1 MKFSKISFLMIFSI
15 MFILMG
21 NLPVSAEICNRIV
34 AAVNNEIITLYELNG
49 KIKELTGADPYDLE
63 RQDKAGF
70 IEARRNVLNLLVDEK
85 VSHDKAMELGIEISS
100 KEVDATLEQIKA
112 RNNWTQEEMIA
123 GLKKQGINYEQYRN
137 NLKKEME
144 QMRLVDFE
152 VKSKII
158 IRDETIKKYYDDHID
173 EFTSEDKIR
182 LAIILLIK
190 DNSTPQNEGLTLSQE
205 AEQLVSRLENGED
218 FAVLALKFSKG
229 PGAEDGGDIGFIQ
242 TSQLDPSLK
251 RIIDIMKVGDI
262 SRPMITPAGI
272 QIIKLLEKQEKGVK
286 TLEEVRGHIYDVL
299 YSEEIN
305 KRFTV
310 WIKELR
316 ETAFIKV
323 IF

>member
-1 MKFSKISFLMIFSI
+1 
-15 MFILMG
+15 MG

-49 KIKELTGADPYDLE
+49 KIKELTGADPYELE
-63 RQDKAGF
+63 KQDKAGF

-100 KEVDATLEQIKA
+100 KEVDATIEQIKA

-144 QMRLVDFE
+144 QMQLVDFE

-182 LAIILLIK
+182 LAIILLVK

-218 FAVLALKFSKG
+218 FAVLASKFSKG

-286 TLEEVRGHIYDVL
+286 TLEEVRGQIYDVL

-305 KRFTV
+305 KRFTA